1 MTNDDEI
8 RLRVLFDY
16 INGTRPVPSRAMT
29 LTKPRRFNGGLSTL
43 SRGGDQI
50 SQLPVMLIAA

>member
-8 RLRVLFDY
+8 RLRVFS
-16 INGTRPVPSRAMT
+16 ITSTAPVPSRATT